1 MGGVGI
7 VIVTYESGREIGACL
22 DAALK
27 TGAEIVV
34 VDNASRDGTR
44 AEVRRRG
51 VRLLANDNNRGF
63 AAAANQGIRAL
74 STRFILLLNPDAV
87 IERGVDAMAAACSMP
102 GVEAAG
108 GTLVDARGTP
118 QTGFMVRKFP
128 TPGVLVFE
136 ALLVNR
142 LWPRNPVNWQYRC
155 LGLDYGVA
163 QDVEQPAGAF
173 LMFRRD
179 TWERLG
185 GFDEGYHP
193 VWFED
198 VDFCRRI
205 VDSGGRI
212 RYVPD
217 AVAQHT
223 GGHSI
228 WTIGVENRR
237 LYWYGS
243 LLRYSARHFRPCA
256 VRMICLAVAAGS
268 MARTIGDVALSRS
281 LKPIAG
287 YGKILGL
294 AAGHLR
300 GGKVSRVETG

>member
-7 VIVTYESGREIGACL
+7 VIVTYQSGREIGACL

-27 TGAEIVV
+27 TGAEVVV
-34 VDNASRDGTR
+34 VDNASRDETG

-51 VRLLANDNNRGF
+51 VRLLANDGNRGF
-63 AAAANQGIRAL
+63 AAAANQGVRAL

-87 IERGVDAMAAACSMP
+87 IERGVEALVAACSMP

-108 GTLVDARGTP
+108 GMLVDAGGAP
-118 QTGFMVRKFP
+118 QTGFMVRRFP
-128 TPGVLVFE
+128 TPKALIFE

-142 LWPRNPVNWQYRC
+142 LWARNPVNWQYRC
-155 LGLDYGVA
+155 LGFDYSVA

-173 LMFRRD
+173 LMFRRE

-205 VDSGGRI
+205 VDSGGRV
-212 RYVPD
+212 RYVPG
-217 AVAQHT
+217 AVAKHT

-228 WTIGVENRR
+228 WAIGVENRR

-243 LLRYSARHFRPCA
+243 LLRYSARHFRPCT

-268 MARTIGDVALSRS
+268 TARTIGDVALSRS

-287 YGKILGL
+287 CGKILAL
-294 AAGHLR
+294 VARYLR
-300 GGKVSRVETG
+300 GGKVSRATG